1 MDVVAIFAILL
12 PIKIVVRNLSKFSVI
27 SSTSSA
33 LSLSSLA
40 KFFILILL
48 TEVNAVSV
56 AEKMPDNM
64 SKSTMLIMYGVIWL
78 NAPSYIFVYPINY
91 TT

>member
-1 MDVVAIFAILL
+1 MNITVAIEVVAMLAILL

-27 SSTSSA
+27 SSTSFA

-40 KFFILILL
+40 RFFIFILL

-56 AEKMPDNM
+56 AEKMPDNT
-64 SKSTMLIMYGVIWL
+64 SKITILIMYGVI
-78 NAPSYIFVYPINY
+78 
-91 TT
+91 